1 MGRGGRAPRA
11 RGQPMFAPCGAHC
24 LGVLQG
30 APIMGALQGAQ
41 SLGALQGAH
50 SPSTLQG
57 APVMGALQGA
67 QNYGRLC
74 KAFINGGLARCPPMR
89 RFAMRS
95 PMGSLQGS
103 MAPLLLLLL
112 LL

>member
-1 MGRGGRAPRA
+1 MGALQEIHCWGRLASHPLVGVEGEGAETPQRGPPSPMGALRAPRA

-57 APVMGALQGA
+57 APGMGALQGA
-67 QNYGRLC
+67 HITGAL
-74 KAFINGGLARCPPMR
+74 
-89 RFAMRS
+89 
-95 PMGSLQGS
+95 
-103 MAPLLLLLL
+103 
-112 LL
+112 